1 MGDVEFE
8 MSTRAY
14 CKMMMHAAKYPCYSI
29 NGLLLSKASS
39 LSPGSKLIQYLDCV
53 PLFHINTGLSPM
65 VEVALEQV
73 NDPSK
78 HKQSHN

>member
-1 MGDVEFE
+1 MADIELE

-39 LSPGSKLIQYLDCV
+39 LASGSKLIKYVDCI
-53 PLFHINTGLSPM
+53 PLFHINSGLSPM
-65 VEVALEQV
+65 VEVALAQV
-73 NDPSK
+73 I
-78 HKQSHN
+78 